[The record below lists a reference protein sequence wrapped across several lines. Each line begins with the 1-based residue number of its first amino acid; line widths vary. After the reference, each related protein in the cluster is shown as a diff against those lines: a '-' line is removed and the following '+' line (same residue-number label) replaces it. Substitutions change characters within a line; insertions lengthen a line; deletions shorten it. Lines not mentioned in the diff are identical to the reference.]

1 MNPQADTFYTER
13 SNNDSQHVWASR
25 QNKEFE
31 PFWFDAPASFA
42 VKSKPKQIPH
52 PAFPYQVNTYVELRG
67 EV

>member
-1 MNPQADTFYTER
+1 
-13 SNNDSQHVWASR
+13 VWASR

-52 PAFPYQVNTYVELRG
+52 PAFPYQVNTDVELRG